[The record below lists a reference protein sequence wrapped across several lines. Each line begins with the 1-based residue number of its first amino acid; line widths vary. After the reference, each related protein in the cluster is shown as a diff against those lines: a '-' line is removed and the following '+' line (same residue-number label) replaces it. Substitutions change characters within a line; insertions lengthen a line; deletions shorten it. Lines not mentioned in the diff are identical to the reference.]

1 MLYNRRKSVVIV
13 KVTNIYL
20 NYHEE
25 NSSHEEVG
33 IQNSS
38 RRSGSSSFII

>member
-13 KVTNIYL
+13 KVTNVYL

-25 NSSHEEVG
+25 NSTYEEVG